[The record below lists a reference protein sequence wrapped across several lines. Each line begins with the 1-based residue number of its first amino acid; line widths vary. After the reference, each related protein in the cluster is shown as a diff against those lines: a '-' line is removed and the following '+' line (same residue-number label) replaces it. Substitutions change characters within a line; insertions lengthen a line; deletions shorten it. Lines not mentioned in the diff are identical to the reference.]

1 MAAVPDPIDV
11 VPGVRVLPGALEVHA
26 VRSSGPGGQN
36 VNKVSS
42 KILLFVDLAGI
53 EGLDAASRRRLLTLA
68 GRRID
73 ASGRLRITAQKSRDR
88 FRNLEDAREKVQALV
103 ARALVV
109 PKRRRPTGPT
119 RASKERRLAGK
130 KRDARIKAVRRV
142 RPLPDED

>member
-1 MAAVPDPIDV
+1 MPEPILV
-11 VPGVRVLPGALEVHA
+11 ASGVRVLPGAIEVHA

-42 KILLFVDLAGI
+42 KILLFVELSGI
-53 EGLDAASRRRLLTLA
+53 EGLDAASRKRLLTIA

-73 ASGRLRITAQKSRDR
+73 ASGRLLITAQESRDR
-88 FRNLEDAREKVQALV
+88 FRNLEDAREKVRVLV

-109 PKRRRPTGPT
+109 PKRRRSTEPT
-119 RASKERRLAGK
+119 RSSKERRLAGK